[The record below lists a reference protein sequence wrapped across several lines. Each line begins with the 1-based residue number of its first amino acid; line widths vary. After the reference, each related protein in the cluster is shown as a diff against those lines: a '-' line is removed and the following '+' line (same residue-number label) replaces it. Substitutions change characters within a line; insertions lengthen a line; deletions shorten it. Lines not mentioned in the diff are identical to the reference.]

1 MMAAVLAGVV
11 CGILS
16 AFGLGGGTLLLIYMT
31 TWAGIPQTLAQG
43 INLLYFLPAAG
54 GALPAHVKNG
64 YINTA
69 VLLPAILS
77 GLASATLTAWLASG
91 METELLHRCF
101 GYFLIVIGLSELFR
115 KEKPVNPGDG
125 SGDK

>member
-1 MMAAVLAGVV
+1 M
-11 CGILS
+11 
-16 AFGLGGGTLLLIYMT
+16 LIYMT
-31 TWAGIPQTLAQG
+31 AWAGIPQTLAQG

-54 GALPAHVKNG
+54 AALPAHLKNG
-64 YINTA
+64 YIKTA

>member
-1 MMAAVLAGVV
+1 MIAAIWAGAV

-31 TWAGIPQTLAQG
+31 TWAEIPQTLAQG

-54 GALPAHVKNG
+54 AAIPTHLKNG
-64 YINTA
+64 YIKTT
-69 VLLPAILS
+69 VLMPAIFS
-77 GLASATLTAWLASG
+77 GLVTATLTAWLASG

-101 GYFLIVIGLSELFR
+101 GYFLIAVGLSELFR
-115 KEKPVNPGDG
+115 KEIPVSPEDG